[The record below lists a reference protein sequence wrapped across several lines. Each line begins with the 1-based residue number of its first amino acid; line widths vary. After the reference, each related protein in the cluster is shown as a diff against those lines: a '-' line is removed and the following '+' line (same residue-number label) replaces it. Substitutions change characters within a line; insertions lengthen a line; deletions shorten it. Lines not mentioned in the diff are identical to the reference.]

1 MVICLA
7 YISQIQYNI
16 MKKKTG
22 VIMATIE
29 KLYNTIMNEG
39 NDRNIKLETFKNC
52 WNTWVLN
59 VESGEITSY
68 IILPISRR

>member
-1 MVICLA
+1 
-7 YISQIQYNI
+7 
-16 MKKKTG
+16 
-22 VIMATIE
+22 MATIE